1 MADVFEVSQER
12 ADEWGVKVPDLDAG
26 GLCAGP
32 LGGEREEK
40 PECVSVCRD
49 GVGAGAELAGE
60 TLQQRPL
67 QGWGERSWPPPG
79 VEAGGGQ
86 FHQLGHRCEIQ

>member
-1 MADVFEVSQER
+1 MSGASRSPISMLEGCV
-12 ADEWGVKVPDLDAG
+12 
-26 GLCAGP
+26 P

-60 TLQQRPL
+60 TLNKEPL
-67 QGWGERSWPPPG
+67 QGWGER
-79 VEAGGGQ
+79 
-86 FHQLGHRCEIQ
+86 GHGRLRVSRRAAASSISSGTAVRYQ